1 MLLGMSLRSAFFV
14 TVAAL
19 AVMFSYG
26 QNRKGK
32 GNAAPAADAITA
44 PEIMQSDGD
53 LQHPTP
59 RQECRFLIRDSQK
72 RLWTL
77 GIENE
82 GNERLNATRQSVVLG
97 RFEGVHWSEVHRL
110 VAGWFV
116 YAPTAVADD
125 KGGLYI
131 AWSEW
136 NQPGQIWIIRALYFD
151 GQNITPRPG
160 TARWPVGPF
169 NGNTMRPTMVMEANG
184 KPLIAYELSRDH
196 HFELHASTFDG
207 KSWIDESVATRDN
220 NFRPSL
226 AVDKSGR
233 TWLAWDRFTGDD
245 YDVVLR
251 SRAPG
256 GKWSDEILLFA
267 GKQDEQRPTLR
278 VAPDGTVWVH
288 TARRLAGIRDGK
300 RVEMAGAPP
309 SSDEMFFDA
318 GGRAWFFTGVGAFNP
333 GAAGQAP
340 APRQLQMTVIGGST
354 PYHVAYAMP
363 IGYRAPLLDDDGK
376 LWNATDDTI
385 YRLNIG
391 LPKPEAGNLQVRDA
405 GALSESKPPAGE
417 PPHVPHQTISIGGD
431 TYTLFFGEQ
440 HTHLGEHPTDRTMEI
455 WPDRFYLKAM
465 RSGVLDF
472 GAASEHDWQWMTA
485 SKYRYEQAYAAV
497 FDQPGKFL
505 AFTGYEWSGDNYRR
519 RRFGDRTIVFPA
531 PYGAI
536 FRITDPESE
545 TPEKLHAKLKS
556 IGAIDWAHHV
566 GAPFA
571 TMDWTTHDPVVE
583 PVMEAVSTH
592 GVYETYD
599 RNNAVPVWLT
609 KPPVGKTSI
618 QDGLG
623 AGHRFGL
630 VGSSDSHSGL
640 SGYSQGMFG
649 IYAKSLTREAIM
661 QAFRARHTFA
671 IRGGEPMLVEF
682 HLNDTFMGGEVSQ
695 SKAPLRAAVH
705 VSAQSPVM
713 KIEIVRD
720 GRYIYSRPG
729 AQQKELRFDF
739 TDADRGK
746 YYYVRVWL
754 EGEKYAWTSPVFVD

>member
-1 MLLGMSLRSAFFV
+1 MSTRSALL
-14 TVAAL
+14 VAIAAI
-19 AVMFSYG
+19 AVVFCYG
-26 QNRKGK
+26 QKK
-32 GNAAPAADAITA
+32 GNRNAAAATGAETITA
-44 PEIMQSDGD
+44 PQIMQSDGD

-59 RQECRFLIRDSQK
+59 PQECRFLIRDSRQ

-82 GNERLNATRQSVVLG
+82 GDDRLNATRQAVVLG
-97 RFEGVHWSEVHRL
+97 RFEGVHWSQVNRL
-110 VAGWFV
+110 VTDWYV

-136 NQPGQIWIIRALYFD
+136 NEPNQVWIIRALYFD
-151 GQNITPRPG
+151 GKNITPSPG
-160 TARWPVGPF
+160 TPRWPVGPF
-169 NGNTMRPTMVMEANG
+169 NGNTMRPAMAMESNG
-184 KPLIAYELSRDH
+184 RPVVAYEFSRGH
-196 HFELHASTFDG
+196 QFELHASTFDG
-207 KSWIDESVATRDN
+207 SRWIDETVASKDN
-220 NFRPSL
+220 NFRPSM
-226 AVDKSGR
+226 AIDKSGR
-233 TWLAWDRFTGDD
+233 TWIAWDRCTGDD
-245 YDVVLR
+245 YDVILR
-251 SRAPG
+251 SRMPG
-256 GKWSDEILLFA
+256 GKWSDEIPFFA

-278 VAPDGTVWVH
+278 GAPDGTVWVH

-300 RVEMAGAPP
+300 RVEMADAPAA
-309 SSDEMFFDA
+309 SDEMFFDN
-318 GGRAWFFTGVGAFNP
+318 GGRAWFFNGVGAFNP
-333 GAAGQAP
+333 GAAGHTAV
-340 APRQLQMTVIGGST
+340 ARQLQMTVLGGAN
-354 PYHVAYAMP
+354 PYHVVYEMP
-363 IGYRAPLLDDDGK
+363 LGYRAPLLDQNAQ

-385 YRLNIG
+385 YRLNVG
-391 LPKPEAGNLQVRDA
+391 LPKPETGSPQVREA
-405 GALSESKPPAGE
+405 GPLSESKPAAPD
-417 PPHVPHQTISIGGD
+417 PPHVPHQSITIGGES
-431 TYTLFFGEQ
+431 YTLFFGEQ

-472 GAASEHDWQWMTA
+472 GAASDHDWQWMTA

-497 FDQPGKFL
+497 FDQPGRFL

-519 RRFGDRTIVFPA
+519 RRFGDRTIVFPMV
-531 PYGAI
+531 YGTI

-571 TMDWTTHDPVVE
+571 TMDWTTHDPEVE
-583 PVMEAVSTH
+583 PVMETVSQH

-599 RNNAVPVWLT
+599 RSNAVPVWLT

-649 IYAKSLTREAIM
+649 IYARSLTRDSIM
-661 QAFRARHTFA
+661 EAFRARRTFA
-671 IRGGEPMLVEF
+671 VRGGEPMLVEF
-682 HLNDTFMGGEVSQ
+682 HLNDTFMGGEVLRVQGS
-695 SKAPLRAAVH
+695 LRAAVH
-705 VSAQSPVM
+705 VAAQSPIL

-739 TDADRGK
+739 TDSEHGK

-754 EGEKYAWTSPVFVD
+754 EGDKYAWTSPVFVL